1 VRTFFPS
8 GGLRTRLIPPIAA
21 ALFILVLSAYS
32 PQADAFDPAAGIHRT
47 ILPNGIRVLV
57 KERSISPTVSLYI
70 RHRAGAVD
78 DLTSRTGAAHLLEH
92 MMFKGTTTIGTVD
105 YQAEKSL
112 RDRISEAR
120 SVLKKVSRRDGDDSS
135 EARELAEKINRLE
148 EEKRSLIV
156 SNEIDRLYRER
167 GGVGLNASTGYELTT
182 YMVNLPANAL
192 ELWARIEADRLMN
205 PVFREFLSERDVVRE
220 ERRQMVDSRPERQL
234 SELFLG
240 TAFIAHPYGR
250 PILGWSD
257 DIARLDIDYL
267 TRFFRSLYRPSNM
280 VIAVVGDVTNS
291 EVLPLITKYFGA
303 LKESPADNLLTRG
316 VTAEPPQRGERRASL
331 SSSANPRLIIG
342 FKKPTAPA
350 MEDYV
355 FDIIENILTGGRS
368 SRLYRSLVIEK
379 ELAGDISAVNG
390 FPGILYNNLFIV
402 EAEPLDGV
410 SLAALES
417 AILSELERLK
427 REPVSRRELQKAKN
441 GIRADFCR
449 MLDSNSGTASVLS
462 YFEATLGDCGYLTNY
477 LDRIA
482 SIEADDIRSAADEY
496 FVKSNRTVALL
507 EREEHP

>member
-1 VRTFFPS
+1 VRKRIPSDGRWIGSIPLIAATFFM
-8 GGLRTRLIPPIAA
+8 LI
-21 ALFILVLSAYS
+21 LLVFSS
-32 PQADAFDPAAGIHRT
+32 QADAFDPTTGVHKT

-57 KERSISPTVSLYI
+57 MERPISPTVSLYI

-105 YQAEKSL
+105 YQAEESL
-112 RDRISEAR
+112 RRRISEAR
-120 SVLKKVSRRDGDDSS
+120 STLKRVLEREGDESS
-135 EARELAEKINRLE
+135 EAKELAEKIDRLE

-192 ELWARIEADRLMN
+192 ELWARIEVDRLMN
-205 PVFREFLSERDVVRE
+205 PVFREFFSERDVVIE
-220 ERRQMVDSRPERQL
+220 ERRQVVDSRTERQL
-234 SELFLG
+234 RELFLG

-267 TRFFRSLYRPSNM
+267 TRFFHSLYRPANM

-291 EVLPLITKYFGA
+291 EVLSLINNYFGA
-303 LKESPADNLLTRG
+303 LEPSPADDLLTRSA
-316 VTAEPPQRGERRASL
+316 TIEPPQRGERRAVL
-331 SSSANPRLIIG
+331 TSSANPRLIMG

-350 MEDYV
+350 REDYI

-379 ELAGDISAVNG
+379 ELAGDVFAVNG
-390 FPGILYNNLFIV
+390 SPGILYENLFMV

-410 SLAALES
+410 SLADLES
-417 AILSELERLK
+417 AILDEFERLK
-427 REPVSRRELQKAKN
+427 QTPVSRRELQKAKN
-441 GIRADFCR
+441 GIRADLYR
-449 MLDSNSGTASVLS
+449 MLDSNSGIASVLS
-462 YFEATLGDCGYLTNY
+462 YFEATLGDYGYLSTY
-477 LDRIA
+477 LDHID
-482 SIEADDIRSAADEY
+482 SIEADDIQSAAAEY
-496 FVKSNRTVALL
+496 FVKKNRTAALL
-507 EREEHP
+507 EREETP